1 MKDRQYNGQIK
12 GGKRQ
17 MKDRQY
23 NGQRKSS
30 SIYGIWLPLR
40 YLQIFVVICTY
51 IGVSKKNITT
61 KYILM

>member
-23 NGQRKSS
+23 NGQRKR
-30 SIYGIWLPLR
+30 G
-40 YLQIFVVICTY
+40 
-51 IGVSKKNITT
+51 KDK
-61 KYILM
+61 

>member
-23 NGQRKSS
+23 NGQRKR
-30 SIYGIWLPLR
+30 G
-40 YLQIFVVICTY
+40 TD
-51 IGVSKKNITT
+51 K
-61 KYILM
+61 